1 MGSNLIIKSCK
12 GVYSGI
18 RNLTRNNITVPNFTS
33 TMGKSIATDV
43 VNLSKTCT
51 IDLSRYSPEIN
62 SKFSEFVAILKSRNP
77 KQITDSK
84 RYSQILEHIFNN
96 PNYKSEKDLLTHLKY
111 LTTLA
116 GKKAPD
122 GKFLLDGK
130 TFNYL
135 ADFKA
140 NGLSKTRL
148 REYGELICCA
158 EQGLIHP
165 SALQKFNIANGVNP
179 EILRD
184 IEKIKL
190 AKAEGKELIDA
201 FIPEFESVVKNA
213 DEIAKL
219 KPGDFF
225 SVKKGYSG
233 GRPDVYYVTGKNS
246 IHSMGELNRQILFD
260 LLPPVKRFFVKQHGS
275 GTCYQLSAYI
285 AMFNEPKFMSKL
297 LGRISK
303 HNEKLMI
310 KMPDGSTPNNL
321 FAGKFEEFSSTGC
334 VRTYL
339 ENGKFK
345 ATDPSQSVLSN
356 PLIKAMESLYGKHR
370 KYTFADEFVKSIY
383 KIKGKDVAKRA
394 YKEAF
399 DNMER
404 YIYIKDNGGNFT
416 VKTIEEIN
424 KKQIKLGKKT
434 FKTVEDYYKEA
445 GEVDEIFNYFNK
457 GYNKVNSYH
466 SGGSSNSTVLNEMRK
481 NFQKPDTVHIFGTI
495 PKRTG
500 MESGLNVNRDIYSS
514 HGYCVQNYNPKT
526 DIVTYI
532 NPWNSCL
539 TYEMRLEELAQY
551 IDDIAS
557 FV

>member
-1 MGSNLIIKSCK
+1 M
-12 GVYSGI
+12 
-18 RNLTRNNITVPNFTS
+18 
-33 TMGKSIATDV
+33 
-43 VNLSKTCT
+43 
-51 IDLSRYSPEIN
+51 
-62 SKFSEFVAILKSRNP
+62 
-77 KQITDSK
+77 
-84 RYSQILEHIFNN
+84 
-96 PNYKSEKDLLTHLKY
+96 
-111 LTTLA
+111 
-116 GKKAPD
+116 
-122 GKFLLDGK
+122 
-130 TFNYL
+130 
-135 ADFKA
+135 
-140 NGLSKTRL
+140 
-148 REYGELICCA
+148 
-158 EQGLIHP
+158 
-165 SALQKFNIANGVNP
+165 
-179 EILRD
+179 
-184 IEKIKL
+184 
-190 AKAEGKELIDA
+190 
-201 FIPEFESVVKNA
+201 
-213 DEIAKL
+213 
-219 KPGDFF
+219 
-225 SVKKGYSG
+225 
-233 GRPDVYYVTGKNS
+233 
-246 IHSMGELNRQILFD
+246 
-260 LLPPVKRFFVKQHGS
+260 
-275 GTCYQLSAYI
+275 
-285 AMFNEPKFMSKL
+285 
-297 LGRISK
+297 
-303 HNEKLMI
+303 
-310 KMPDGSTPNNL
+310 
-321 FAGKFEEFSSTGC
+321 
-334 VRTYL
+334 
-339 ENGKFK
+339 
-345 ATDPSQSVLSN
+345 SN

-383 KIKGKDVAKRA
+383 KIKGKGVAKCA